1 MSSEVDE
8 TVNDEKQKELEIKNF
23 GVKKWDFSTGGWLI
37 GGRPKRLLIQGGHLF
52 LNDIFFGGAVGV
64 D

>member
-1 MSSEVDE
+1 
-8 TVNDEKQKELEIKNF
+8 VNDEKQKELEIKNF

-52 LNDIFFGGAVGV
+52 LNDIFFVGAVGV